1 MNFDHALDEN
11 NLSTNSAGESVSPI
25 EAAAR
30 SAPEE
35 EAAAP
40 TEATAPSKEAIADPA
55 PVKPEEKIVAPAA
68 RKAESAAAETKAIPD
83 AGSAAERQN
92 SSLIPFIPPQR
103 ADAPPPSGNEF
114 MRAAFEKRFQLGAVA
129 AGVALVGVLATV
141 SISYKTQQ
149 EQYLVSQSQETESL
163 AETVKSLKA
172 KIAGLESARQNEIV
186 DLRKMVADVRNGLA
200 NARDAGSATSQL
212 SARFDRTEHDQDAR
226 IEKLGERID
235 HDASA
240 HYADITSRIE
250 KLAERVDHDAAT
262 RNADFAARLEKL
274 EKKVATPV
282 VASLAPA
289 QPAPIAGLAKQ
300 PTPPPLPPVAPGVSN
315 APGVSRETTGSIPA
329 APRPPIRNWVVREV
343 HGGVAVV
350 EGPYGYR
357 EIGPGDMLPGAGRV
371 ERIERRGRDWAVV
384 TNQGT
389 ISGPGGMGPGGG
401 GMNGMADGDF

>member
-1 MNFDHALDEN
+1 MNFDHSLNEN
-11 NLSTNSAGESVSPI
+11 NFSTNSAGEPASPI
-25 EAAAR
+25 EATAR
-30 SAPEE
+30 SASAE

-40 TEATAPSKEAIADPA
+40 TEATAPPKEAIADPA
-55 PVKPEEKIVAPAA
+55 PARPEEKIAAPAA
-68 RKAESAAAETKAIPD
+68 RKAESAAADTKAVPD
-83 AGSAAERQN
+83 AGSAVERPN

-129 AGVALVGVLATV
+129 AGLALVGVLAAV

-163 AETVKSLKA
+163 AETVKGLKA

-226 IEKLGERID
+226 IEKLGERVD
-235 HDASA
+235 HDAA
-240 HYADITSRIE
+240 THYADLTSRLE
-250 KLAERVDHDAAT
+250 KLTERVDHDAAT
-262 RNADFAARLEKL
+262 RNADFTARLEKL

-282 VASLAPA
+282 VASLAPT
-289 QPAPIAGLAKQ
+289 QPAPAAGLAKQ
-300 PTPPPLPPVAPGVSN
+300 PTPPPLPPVAPGVSK
-315 APGVSRETTGSIPA
+315 ETTGSIPV

-389 ISGPGGMGPGGG
+389 ISGPGGMGPGSG